1 MFVLAGYV
9 DDLMEC
15 VIGITSQQEDVDL
28 VPPEVPPPLCA
39 SYEKPNKEVAVHQ
52 KTTRIPCP
60 ALQSTWIVYIVCVQ
74 TGGQWNPFIIP

>member
-28 VPPEVPPPLCA
+28 VPPEVRPPLCA
-39 SYEKPNKEVAVHQ
+39 SYEN
-52 KTTRIPCP
+52 
-60 ALQSTWIVYIVCVQ
+60 
-74 TGGQWNPFIIP
+74 